1 MLITD
6 KFKFSGITRYTT
18 STFSLTTYTGS
29 LKDEAILDLGAKKIS
44 ISRKQAADILKQCR

>member
-1 MLITD
+1 MFITD
-6 KFKFSGITRYTT
+6 TFKFSGITRYTT